1 MNILYILDNN
11 YVPQVA
17 AGICSVCENN
27 KGVKDICFFIV
38 SLHISKQNEE
48 MLSSFVKGY
57 EGNGIKRSTVFVEVE
72 NVADLFDFTIDTK
85 GWNPVVLIRLVLDR
99 LLPESVHRVIYMDGD
114 TIVRGNLESMWNTD
128 MKECAIGA
136 AIEPTCSKDRKEKLG
151 LKKLP
156 YYNAGIMLID
166 LDHWRA
172 NQTGKE
178 ILDFYRN
185 NGGFLFAND
194 QDAINGSQKGKIVT
208 LSCTY
213 NYHNTYD
220 IYNYR
225 IFKYCDYDVPSK
237 EEMKEIKKDP
247 VIIHYLGEER
257 PWRLGNTHRFRDDYF
272 KYLDMT
278 PWKGMNIEEG
288 WKRYFF
294 CWRIFN
300 FVMKPFPFCRLY
312 IINTLMPIL
321 LKKKHK

>member
-1 MNILYILDNN
+1 MNVLYILDNN

-27 KGVKDICFFIV
+27 KAVKDICFYIV

-57 EGNGIKRSTVFVEVE
+57 EENGITRSTVFVEVE
-72 NVADLFDFTIDTK
+72 NVTDLFDFTIDTK

-136 AIEPTCSKDRKEKLG
+136 AVEPTCSKDRKENLG
-151 LKKLP
+151 LKSLP

-166 LDHWRA
+166 LDNWRA
-172 NQTGKE
+172 NHTGKE
-178 ILDFYRN
+178 ILDYYRN
-185 NGGFLFAND
+185 SGGFLFAND

-225 IFKYCDYDVPSK
+225 IFKYCDYAVPSK

-278 PWKGMNIEEG
+278 PWKGMNIEDG

-300 FVMKPFPFCRLY
+300 LVMKPFPFCRLY
-312 IINTLMPIL
+312 IINTLMPFL